1 MDIMEEVGRITD
13 GRVSVGPGTL
23 YNLLEQFLR
32 AGMIRETKVE
42 GRKKSYIMTQ
52 KGAEAL
58 REECERIQRQT
69 ADYWRLVRGDE

>member
-1 MDIMEEVGRITD
+1 MDIMEEVGWITD